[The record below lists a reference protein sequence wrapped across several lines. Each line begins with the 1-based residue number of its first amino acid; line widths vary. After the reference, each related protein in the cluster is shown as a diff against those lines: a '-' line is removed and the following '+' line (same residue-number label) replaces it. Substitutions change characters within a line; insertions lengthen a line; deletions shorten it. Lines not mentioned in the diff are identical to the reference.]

1 MNRRP
6 LIWHLIW
13 DALRR
18 GGREF
23 RSYVNYR
30 WVNLVLATQIKA
42 MRKQRGWS
50 QSELAKR
57 AGLTVMTIVRIEKL
71 YWDKTGFNLSTI
83 GKLGTAF
90 DVAVIVRF
98 RAFSEMVD
106 EMTQTPY
113 VDNGLSESFYNIPTF
128 EEERQAIA
136 ADLNSKEVGR

>member
-1 MNRRP
+1 M
-6 LIWHLIW
+6 
-13 DALRR
+13 
-18 GGREF
+18 
-23 RSYVNYR
+23 
-30 WVNLVLATQIKA
+30 ATQIKA